1 MILLERVQKAFLRT
15 ISGYFRL
22 LIVSMGLIGSLLFSF
37 FTYYEI
43 SNAREFALKSFEQTV
58 LLETNYITHWFE
70 DNANRVRTLS
80 QLPSVRRGDLNTF
93 FLRAELFA
101 KIILILLGLHLLMQ
115 MEGRYP
121 AKMFQIENIFNGQ
134 SMEKSILVKPCKVVL
149 VKSGL

>member
-22 LIVSMGLIGSLLFSF
+22 LIVSMGLIGSLLFSV

-70 DNANRVRTLS
+70 DNASRVRTLS
-80 QLPSVRRGDLNTF
+80 QLPSVRRGDMNSF
-93 FLRAELFA
+93 FQRAGLFA
-101 KIILILLGLHLLMQ
+101 KNNPHITGITFINAT
-115 MEGRYP
+115 GRAVSGEDVSDREYFQR
-121 AKMFQIENIFNGQ
+121 AKHGEEYISEALQGR
-134 SMEKSILVKPCKVVL
+134 S
-149 VKSGL
+149 

>member
-70 DNANRVRTLS
+70 DNASRVRTLS
-80 QLPSVRRGDLNTF
+80 QLPSVRRGDMNSF
-93 FLRAELFA
+93 F
-101 KIILILLGLHLLMQ
+101 
-115 MEGRYP
+115 
-121 AKMFQIENIFNGQ
+121 
-134 SMEKSILVKPCKVVL
+134 
-149 VKSGL
+149 